1 MSRKTLLLNS
11 ALTLAVSTALCLV
24 VLAASAWSSNAGI
37 NRQSSTEITDATGA
51 FQIVSATPERN
62 AIQLVLR
69 NISTR
74 RINAYSISLD
84 GASRIGKDF
93 TRNGTVIEPEGTDE
107 LLVPSG
113 SSPPRNIT
121 IITAVFDDDT
131 FAGDA
136 QVAESFIIERQGVRI
151 QTQRILAL
159 LRNYLATAESRA
171 SLAGLYS
178 QLSALPTQP
187 EVGESPHI
195 GAGLHSAKE
204 EILHIVRELM
214 DTGQEVESGQAR
226 RRLAR
231 VAEGYERRMSR
242 R

>member
-1 MSRKTLLLNS
+1 MKRKTLLLNS
-11 ALTLAVSTALCLV
+11 AFLLAILTAFCLV
-24 VLAASAWSSNAGI
+24 VLASGAWSSRARVNPQG
-37 NRQSSTEITDATGA
+37 STGITDATGA

-62 AIQLVLR
+62 AIRLVIR
-69 NISTR
+69 NISAR

-84 GASRIGKDF
+84 AEARIGKDF
-93 TRNGTVIEPEGTDE
+93 TRNNTVIEQGGTDE
-107 LLVPSG
+107 LLIPFAA
-113 SSPPRNIT
+113 SPPQNIT
-121 IITAVFDDDT
+121 IITAIFDDDT
-131 FAGDA
+131 FAGDS
-136 QVAESFIIERQGVRI
+136 QIAESFLVERQGVRM

-159 LRNYLATAESRA
+159 LRTHLAATESRA
-171 SLAGLYS
+171 DLAGLYS
-178 QLSALPTQP
+178 QLSALPTRQAA
-187 EVGESPHI
+187 GESPHI

-214 DTGQEVESGQAR
+214 DTEQGAETGRVR